1 MAEETKPVDV
11 SAEAEAKTEEVIE
24 ETVKETP
31 VAEEKTAEKVEKKAE
46 AEEEAPAEKAE
57 EKPAKKKVEKAEKKA
72 EKAEEAPAEK
82 AEEKPAKKKAEK
94 AEDAD
99 APAEKA
105 EEAPAEKAEEKG
117 EKAADADAPAEK
129 ADAKEDKRPSRQKDI
144 FAVIEGDEEEVAKP
158 KRRVKGAKNVPYGI
172 AFIKTSF
179 NNTIVSLT
187 DMKGHVVSWSSA
199 GRCGFKGSRKST
211 AFAAT
216 TVAQEAARGAISHGM
231 NEVEIRVQGPGAGRE
246 SAVRAIQ
253 AAGLRVSAI
262 KDTTPIPHNGCRPKK
277 QRRV

>member
-1 MAEETKPVDV
+1 MAEETKPVEEV
-11 SAEAEAKTEEVIE
+11 AETVKETVVETPAAAEAKADKPAAEEKPVEAPAAAEAVADKPVDKAEAKTEE
-24 ETVKETP
+24 
-31 VAEEKTAEKVEKKAE
+31 
-46 AEEEAPAEKAE
+46 
-57 EKPAKKKVEKAEKKA
+57 KP
-72 EKAEEAPAEK
+72 
-82 AEEKPAKKKAEK
+82 
-94 AEDAD
+94 AD
-99 APAEKA
+99 APAEKT
-105 EEAPAEKAEEKG
+105 E
-117 EKAADADAPAEK
+117 EKAA
-129 ADAKEDKRPSRQKDI
+129 AKDDKRPSRQKDI
-144 FAVIEGDEEEVAKP
+144 FAVIEGDAEEVAKP

-187 DMKGHVVSWSSA
+187 DMRGQVVSWSSA

-253 AAGLRVSAI
+253 SAGLRVSAI

>member
-1 MAEETKPVDV
+1 MKRFMFLLLIVILLATACAPKPADTAEEV
-11 SAEAEAKTEEVIE
+11 
-24 ETVKETP
+24 
-31 VAEEKTAEKVEKKAE
+31 
-46 AEEEAPAEKAE
+46 EAPA
-57 EKPAKKKVEKAEKKA
+57 
-72 EKAEEAPAEK
+72 
-82 AEEKPAKKKAEK
+82 
-94 AEDAD
+94 AD
-99 APAEKA
+99 APAVEAPVA
-105 EEAPAEKAEEKG
+105 ETPAVEAPAA
-117 EKAADADAPAEK
+117 ADAPATEAPAAEK
-129 ADAKEDKRPSRQKDI
+129 KPESKKPERQKDI
-144 FAVIEGDEEEVAKP
+144 FAAIEGDKEEEAKP
-158 KRRVKGAKNVPYGI
+158 KRKMKGAKNIPYGI

-187 DMKGHVVSWSSA
+187 DMKGEVVSWSSA

-231 NEVEIRVQGPGAGRE
+231 NEVEVRVQGPGAGRE

-262 KDTTPIPHNGCRPKK
+262 KDTTPVPHNGCRPKK

>member
-1 MAEETKPVDV
+1 MAEETKPVEETAETV
-11 SAEAEAKTEEVIE
+11 EKEIKAAAPVENVAEKEAEKA
-24 ETVKETP
+24 P
-31 VAEEKTAEKVEKKAE
+31 AAEEKAT
-46 AEEEAPAEKAE
+46 E
-57 EKPAKKKVEKAEKKA
+57 EKSPAK
-72 EKAEEAPAEK
+72 
-82 AEEKPAKKKAEK
+82 
-94 AEDAD
+94 
-99 APAEKA
+99 
-105 EEAPAEKAEEKG
+105 
-117 EKAADADAPAEK
+117 
-129 ADAKEDKRPSRQKDI
+129 QKDI
-144 FAVIEGDEEEVAKP
+144 FAAIEGDEEADAKP
-158 KRRVKGAKNVPYGI
+158 KRRMKGAKNVPYGI
-172 AFIKTSF
+172 AFIKTTF

-187 DMKGHVVSWSSA
+187 DMKGEVISWSSA

-231 NEVEIRVQGPGAGRE
+231 NEVEVRVQGPGAGRE

>member
-1 MAEETKPVDV
+1 MAEETKPVEEVVQAANV
-11 SAEAEAKTEEVIE
+11 SGEAEAKTKK
-24 ETVKETP
+24 TVVETP
-31 VAEEKTAEKVEKKAE
+31 VAKEKPAETPAAEAPAKTEEAPVADKKAE
-46 AEEEAPAEKAE
+46 EHK
-57 EKPAKKKVEKAEKKA
+57 KPA
-72 EKAEEAPAEK
+72 
-82 AEEKPAKKKAEK
+82 
-94 AEDAD
+94 
-99 APAEKA
+99 
-105 EEAPAEKAEEKG
+105 
-117 EKAADADAPAEK
+117 
-129 ADAKEDKRPSRQKDI
+129 RQKDI
-144 FAVIEGDEEEVAKP
+144 FACIEGDQKEDAKP

-172 AFIKTSF
+172 AFIKTTF

-187 DMKGHVVSWSSA
+187 DMRGQVVSWSSA

-231 NEVEIRVQGPGAGRE
+231 NEVEVRVQGPGAGRE

-262 KDTTPIPHNGCRPKK
+262 KDTTPIPHNGCRPRK

>member
-1 MAEETKPVDV
+1 MAEETKPV
-11 SAEAEAKTEEVIE
+11 E
-24 ETVKETP
+24 ETAKVEEATEAAATVEKTVEEKP
-31 VAEEKTAEKVEKKAE
+31 VEKAPAAAEKPAEEKAS
-46 AEEEAPAEKAE
+46 EKA
-57 EKPAKKKVEKAEKKA
+57 PAKKK
-72 EKAEEAPAEK
+72 
-82 AEEKPAKKKAEK
+82 
-94 AEDAD
+94 
-99 APAEKA
+99 
-105 EEAPAEKAEEKG
+105 
-117 EKAADADAPAEK
+117 
-129 ADAKEDKRPSRQKDI
+129 DI
-144 FAVIEGDEEEVAKP
+144 FAAIEGDEEAEAKP
-158 KRRVKGAKNVPYGI
+158 KRRMKGAKNVPYGI
-172 AFIKTSF
+172 AFIKTTF

-187 DMKGHVVSWSSA
+187 DMKGQVVSWSSA